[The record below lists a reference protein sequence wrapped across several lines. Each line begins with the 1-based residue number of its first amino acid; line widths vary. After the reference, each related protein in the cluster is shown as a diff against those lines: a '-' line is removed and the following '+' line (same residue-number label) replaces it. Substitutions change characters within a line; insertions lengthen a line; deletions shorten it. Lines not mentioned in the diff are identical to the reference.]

1 MIPRIVL
8 SGSIEKKE
16 IREHEYI
23 HFVFDHRVDAARFSH
38 SAPSLNERP
47 VWKSKASP
55 PILED
60 KWNYSLLMEE
70 EVWWEH
76 FLILVELEEELVLED
91 LVRILCSWNQ
101 IRQEQ

>member
-1 MIPRIVL
+1 M
-8 SGSIEKKE
+8 KE

-23 HFVFDHRVDAARFSH
+23 HFVFDHHADAGRFFH
-38 SAPSLNERP
+38 SAPSPNERP

-55 PILED
+55 PILGD
-60 KWNYSLLMEE
+60 KWNYSLQMEE

-76 FLILVELEEELVLED
+76 ILILVEWEEEHAPGDLVL
-91 LVRILCSWNQ
+91 IPYWWNQ